1 VSFLHWKQTCLLMVG
16 QVFLRWK
23 NQSMIF
29 RHQWQTCLRMM
40 WHVFLRRKE
49 PEYEF

>member
-1 VSFLHWKQTCLLMVG
+1 VSFWDWQQTCLLMMG
-16 QVFLRWK
+16 HVFLRWK
-23 NQSMIF
+23 NKSMIF
-29 RHQWQTCLRMM
+29 RHQWQTCLWMV